1 MNLSNLAREARSALQ
16 LFSGTTTTHQQT
28 LELLAAALG
37 FGSYAALTHRSIVLV
52 DADVQETPMS
62 TNIERVQERA
72 KDILGQEIP
81 AHIIVDIMRQ
91 HRVHVLTLL
100 EEDEVNKDENPPYRP
115 SYRPAYALHQLA
127 RLAPLIDHPNGENHE
142 VVDSLVKQVRRIAER
157 EHIPALLVALSDH
170 LSIPLQEPEAYLDFA
185 TLERRDEAYRLYLGG
200 AELHGEQLQI
210 AKSEAYARWRK
221 GMRIDLLLDA
231 IALDDEDTEDL
242 LADWIRHDDQGV
254 NLKYISGRNLTL
266 VAPMLMESS
275 YHDDAVQA
283 WLAATKHN
291 GIKHKLVSSCYQ
303 HDLLYRATVNT
314 YFSRLFSDNRW
325 RSCEPKIEQKYHDY
339 LLLQCDTEEQASYLF
354 PDWNNRQ
361 GRSSLRALS
370 PALDEQAKLDA
381 KRIFDAYHAR

>member
-1 MNLSNLAREARSALQ
+1 MNLTNLAREARSALQ
-16 LFSGTTTTHQQT
+16 LFSGTTITHQQT

-62 TNIERVQERA
+62 TNIERVQVRA

-100 EEDEVNKDENPPYRP
+100 EEGEIIEIQNAGP
-115 SYRPAYALHQLA
+115 SYKPDYALHQLA

-142 VVDSLVKQVRRIAER
+142 VVDSLVKQVRRIAYR
-157 EHIPALLVALSDH
+157 ESIPALLVALSDH

-200 AELHGEQLQI
+200 AELHSEQLQI
-210 AKSEAYARWRK
+210 AKSEAYARWRQ
-221 GMRIDLLLDA
+221 GTSIDLLIDA
-231 IALDDEDTEDL
+231 IALDDDDTEEL
-242 LADWIRHDDQGV
+242 LADWISHGEQGV

-266 VAPMLMESS
+266 IASMLMNSS

-283 WLAATKHN
+283 WLAAAKHN
-291 GIKHKLVSSCYQ
+291 GIKLKLVSSCYQ

-314 YFSRLFSDNRW
+314 YFSRLFSGDLWPNVA
-325 RSCEPKIEQKYHDY
+325 PKIEHKYHDY
-339 LLLQCDTEEQASYLF
+339 LLQQCDTEEQASYLF

-361 GRSSLRALS
+361 GRCALRALS
-370 PALDEQAKLDA
+370 PALDEQAKIDA
-381 KRIFDAYHAR
+381 NRIFDLYSAI